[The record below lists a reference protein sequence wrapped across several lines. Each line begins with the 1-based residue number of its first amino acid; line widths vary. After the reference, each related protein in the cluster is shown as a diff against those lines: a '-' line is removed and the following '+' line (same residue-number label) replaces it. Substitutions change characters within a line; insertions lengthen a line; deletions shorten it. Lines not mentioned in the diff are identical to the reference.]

1 MYVYLYFYPSIMIFY
16 YIMYIIN
23 IVVDRCDN
31 IYGFETKYDWV
42 GIELGDTSY

>member
-1 MYVYLYFYPSIMIFY
+1 MTVYFYPSIMIFC

-31 IYGFETKYDWV
+31 ICGIEIQDDWV
-42 GIELGDTSY
+42 DIEL

>member
-1 MYVYLYFYPSIMIFY
+1 MTVSLNFYPSIMIFC

-31 IYGFETKYDWV
+31 ICGIETQDDWV
-42 GIELGDTSY
+42 EIEL